1 MLEKFNGKYSN
12 LNKGQKEIL
21 KEFINSIDNT
31 PRLKEIYNTK
41 INEIK
46 KVLKLETKKVKD
58 GATKIKLLEVIKLLK
73 EIDKG
78 SKINNNDL
86 INLLQY
92 YQLTEELHKVIK

>member
-31 PRLKEIYNTK
+31 PRLKEIYNTR

-46 KVLKLETKKVKD
+46 KTLTLQAEEIKD
-58 GATKIKLLEVIKLLK
+58 KATSIKLVEVIKLLK
-73 EIDKG
+73 ELDKT
-78 SKINNNDL
+78 SKINNDDL
-86 INLLQY
+86 VNLLQY
-92 YQLTEELHKVIK
+92 YQLTEEVSKTIK